1 VTEPGRELP
10 GAGAEALLVRRCA
23 EGEAEAWEA
32 LVARTGTLLAALAR
46 RMLQR
51 HVPVVSESDV
61 DEVVAEVY
69 LALLRRERLLLK
81 RYDPAYRLSTYL
93 GVICRSEVGRF
104 VKRRGR
110 HRAASLEPDA
120 ALPAHGAIQ
129 PLDAL
134 AQAERIQALGAL
146 RAALAEL
153 PARDRLLLSLRYL
166 EGLDYRAIGLA
177 LGLNPES
184 VGQLLHRA
192 KERLAARLPA
202 LRALV
207 EDA

>member
-1 VTEPGRELP
+1 MTEP
-10 GAGAEALLVRRCA
+10 AGERPPPEAEADLVRRCA
-23 EGEAEAWEA
+23 AGDADAWSA
-32 LVARTGTLLAALAR
+32 LVLRTGTLLAALAR

-69 LALLRRERLLLK
+69 LALLRRDRLLLQ
-81 RYDPAYRLSTYL
+81 RYDPTYRLSTYL

-110 HRAASLEPDA
+110 HRAASLDPEA
-120 ALPAHGAIQ
+120 ALPAPGAVQ

-134 AQAERIQALGAL
+134 ASAERAQALGAL
-146 RAALAEL
+146 RNALAEL
-153 PARDRLLLSLRYL
+153 PLRDRLLLSLRYL
-166 EGLDYRAIGLA
+166 EGLDYRAIGQA
-177 LGLNPES
+177 LDLNPES

-207 EDA
+207 EDL